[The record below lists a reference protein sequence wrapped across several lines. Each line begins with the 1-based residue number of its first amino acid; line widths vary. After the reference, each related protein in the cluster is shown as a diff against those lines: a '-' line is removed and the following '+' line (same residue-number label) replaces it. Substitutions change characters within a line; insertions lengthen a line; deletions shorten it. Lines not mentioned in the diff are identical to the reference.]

1 MTSQGWS
8 NPRQALVVSFINF
21 NSMNKLKQKDTGF
34 TMVSNKPLCD
44 KGLSL
49 SAKGLYAYLR
59 SKPDNW
65 QFSSERLECKEC
77 PDTVRVYLKELEDF
91 GLLIRKR
98 KPDGRME
105 YFVQHKPLLKKAS
118 QEIFLTG
125 NLPDV
130 SNTEL
135 NNNTD
140 INNNIY
146 GKQSLPNKENLKIIK
161 KEQPE
166 NQKNP
171 INMVLDEFFNIN
183 PTLNY
188 GNNTQ
193 RKAAQDLI
201 NMFGLDQLI
210 LMIRWYATQT
220 SNPFCPVATTPLT
233 FKNKISE
240 IKIYSDK
247 LKTSKNQV
255 SKIERTLSDGTIA
268 IKKYGV
274 WVMKSD
280 PNVKIDLH
288 YYPELK

>member
-34 TMVSNKPLCD
+34 TMVANKPLCD
-44 KGLSL
+44 KELSL

-105 YFVQHKPLLKKAS
+105 YVVHHKPLLKKAS

-140 INNNIY
+140 IYNNTNTADKSAMYDFKSKLSEMLSSTNKRMPVIAKYWHYKGLEYDTGDKYQVALKRELRPASDLIAWPIEKIEKVMFWLNGTKISDWKLETVIKYIDKDLEELSKNNNFY
-146 GKQSLPNKENLKIIK
+146 N
-161 KEQPE
+161 
-166 NQKNP
+166 
-171 INMVLDEFFNIN
+171 
-183 PTLNY
+183 
-188 GNNTQ
+188 
-193 RKAAQDLI
+193 
-201 NMFGLDQLI
+201 
-210 LMIRWYATQT
+210 
-220 SNPFCPVATTPLT
+220 
-233 FKNKISE
+233 
-240 IKIYSDK
+240 
-247 LKTSKNQV
+247 
-255 SKIERTLSDGTIA
+255 
-268 IKKYGV
+268 
-274 WVMKSD
+274 
-280 PNVKIDLH
+280 
-288 YYPELK
+288 